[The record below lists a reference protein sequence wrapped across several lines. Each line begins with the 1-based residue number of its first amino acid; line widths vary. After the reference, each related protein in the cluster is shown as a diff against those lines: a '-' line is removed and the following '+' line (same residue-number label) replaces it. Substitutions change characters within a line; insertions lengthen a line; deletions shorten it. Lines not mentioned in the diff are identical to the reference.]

1 MHAFCAGIVRADSPE
16 FLPGRRPD
24 LKTPGRG
31 RTRRHRAEPGQLSR
45 RKTQGELQPKAE
57 PTLLAGS
64 AGDRT
69 IVMNETYFQ
78 GHAQCRRF
86 CPARV

>member
-16 FLPGRRPD
+16 FLPRP
-24 LKTPGRG
+24 KTGPENPRAG

-69 IVMNETYFQ
+69 IVLNETYFQ